1 MFTGAINATVRQ
13 FLGNVSDAFDGQQV
27 VIGCSGNFTLESVI
41 CAYGKPAAVHS
52 NDVSFY
58 SCMIGQWLTGKSL
71 DFRFSDSRF
80 AWLDE
85 HLQGED
91 DTHKLAAIMVLL
103 DALEWQGQDNPHR
116 IRMWRLYRETFAEL
130 VEKTADK
137 LAQVDIKIASFY
149 EGDVQ
154 EHFTR
159 FAHCADAV
167 FCCYAPTYAGGYERL
182 YKRLDKI
189 VTWTPPT
196 YPLLTDER
204 RDELLNWMQ
213 ARRFVWYDDRLID
226 GLTPVMQARS
236 GNRRMVYLYS
246 NVIGQTAVFRDMAM
260 RPLPEL
266 PLADSTLAIRPDSHI
281 VLHRIGTSEL
291 AEYKNAYLNKHILFA
306 SGKWAF
312 AVVIDGKVV
321 GFLEFGTDPSSAI
334 QLQDM
339 TAMYMMAD
347 FPIPHTPYKRLSK
360 LIVMLAVSGETR
372 HVLERLRQYRLA
384 SVTTTAFTDKPVS
397 MKYRGVFELAKRGEK
412 DGKRF
417 LNYRAEYNTL
427 TWQETL
433 QAWMKKNVSLN
444 S

>member
-1 MFTGAINATVRQ
+1 M
-13 FLGNVSDAFDGQQV
+13 
-27 VIGCSGNFTLESVI
+27 
-41 CAYGKPAAVHS
+41 
-52 NDVSFY
+52 
-58 SCMIGQWLTGKSL
+58 
-71 DFRFSDSRF
+71 
-80 AWLDE
+80 
-85 HLQGED
+85 
-91 DTHKLAAIMVLL
+91 
-103 DALEWQGQDNPHR
+103 WQ
-116 IRMWRLYRETFAEL
+116 LYRETFAEL

-149 EGDVQ
+149 AGDVQ

-159 FAHCADAV
+159 FAHRTDAV

-196 YPLLTDER
+196 YSLLTDER

-213 ARRFVWYDDRLID
+213 ARRFVWCDDRLID
-226 GLTPVMQARS
+226 GLTPVMQARI

-260 RPLPEL
+260 RPLPEF

-281 VLHRIGTSEL
+281 VLHRISTSGL

-312 AVVIDGKVV
+312 TVVIDGQVV
-321 GFLEFGTDPSSAI
+321 GFLEFGTDGNSAM
-334 QLQDM
+334 QLHDR

-384 SVTTTAFTDKPVS
+384 SVTTTAFTDRPIS

-433 QAWMKKNVSLN
+433 QAWMKKYVSPN